1 MSVIDQYL
9 KKFSVEQRETL
20 QHLRSTIL
28 SLVPHA
34 NETLSYG
41 MPAFKVGGKVVAGFD
56 GFKKHCSYFP
66 HSGSVLE
73 EIDGFPAWCEVSK
86 GTLKFPIGRKLP
98 KSLVRKM
105 ISVRQ
110 RQIAEELK
118 KKQKKSNCAVV
129 RGEVDIDFY
138 VQRDEVWKS
147 LGLSAP
153 ARRAL
158 VDAKLTKLSQLST
171 KKRDFISGL
180 HGMGPNAMKKL
191 ENAMKKANVK
201 FK

>member
-56 GFKKHCSYFP
+56 GFKKHCSFFP

-110 RQIAEELK
+110 RQIA
-118 KKQKKSNCAVV
+118 
-129 RGEVDIDFY
+129 GD
-138 VQRDEVWKS
+138 QRDGVWKN

-191 ENAMKKANVK
+191 DSAMKKANVK